1 MAEKDALSAE
11 SAKTLRKLVRVYA
24 EVLEDIYSN
33 QTAFE
38 VEISTSSSTTRRSSI
53 MNETFASDEESED
66 DDDLPYECPDCGVHH
81 DGMTTGTEW
90 CFSCYEDV
98 PS

>member
-1 MAEKDALSAE
+1 
-11 SAKTLRKLVRVYA
+11 
-24 EVLEDIYSN
+24 
-33 QTAFE
+33 
-38 VEISTSSSTTRRSSI
+38 
-53 MNETFASDEESED
+53 MNETFDSDEESED

-90 CFSCYEDV
+90 CFSCYEGV